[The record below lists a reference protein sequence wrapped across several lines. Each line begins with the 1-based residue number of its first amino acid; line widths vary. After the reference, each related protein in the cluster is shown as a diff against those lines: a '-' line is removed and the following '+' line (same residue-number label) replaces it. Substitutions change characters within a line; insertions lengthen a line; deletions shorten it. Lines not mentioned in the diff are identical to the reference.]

1 MCADCL
7 CAVQTFFIVD
17 SSAKDSKSARACES
31 CYDTVFPLLEQPPDP
46 AVTVTAGTIHS
57 HFTLSGLKSMPS
69 LLLNDVAAANSPSA
83 LMAIDLD
90 SPKRALTRIEDESPL
105 LTPDEPAS
113 PVVAA
118 MRLRP
123 AAARPKSY
131 VQLLEEFQERDAAVT
146 TASPTH
152 SPRASRFSE
161 RSTMDETHGP
171 LDERDEEALLPDH
184 VLPEVVARTRSSPP
198 VTPRREDTARRH
210 KRFSLPAVALQTS
223 PVTARPHSEGK
234 GHHRFSLVL
243 GRSASSAVR
252 EEDSP
257 GRLRHSLVAGRLN
270 ELLGRGKD

>member
-1 MCADCL
+1 M
-7 CAVQTFFIVD
+7 D

-257 GRLRHSLVAGRLN
+257 GRMRHSLVAGRLN